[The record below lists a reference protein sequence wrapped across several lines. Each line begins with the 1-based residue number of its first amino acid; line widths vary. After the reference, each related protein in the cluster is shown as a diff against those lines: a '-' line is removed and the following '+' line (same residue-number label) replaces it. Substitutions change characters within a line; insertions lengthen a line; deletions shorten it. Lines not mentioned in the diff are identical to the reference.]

1 MTNKCKA
8 SHAPDKRKLGPTK
21 SNRWYFWKFL
31 MLALLLVSKLRRE
44 YYFTDSTNRKKDSF
58 WLPTVVEKS
67 PIAMATLRKG
77 ILMSITP

>member
-1 MTNKCKA
+1 
-8 SHAPDKRKLGPTK
+8 
-21 SNRWYFWKFL
+21 